1 MINTNNKRYKKA
13 HQIEI
18 KVNQMNNNNA
28 EVIDQ
33 IITKTNLN
41 QTITN
46 KIILKAW
53 DNSIKTNVSLNKIN
67 IISIINKINSNNTNN
82 ITNKTNNNINNNRK

>member
-18 KVNQMNNNNA
+18 KVNQINNNNA
-28 EVIDQ
+28 EIIDQ

-41 QTITN
+41 QTIIN
-46 KIILKAW
+46 KTILKA
-53 DNSIKTNVSLNKIN
+53 
-67 IISIINKINSNNTNN
+67 
-82 ITNKTNNNINNNRK
+82 

>member
-1 MINTNNKRYKKA
+1 MINTNNKRYKEA
-13 HQIEI
+13 HKIGI

-46 KIILKAW
+46 KIILKA
-53 DNSIKTNVSLNKIN
+53 
-67 IISIINKINSNNTNN
+67 
-82 ITNKTNNNINNNRK
+82 